1 MAAVRSR
8 SKQMKAMAEEW
19 KGRVASMNDTAN
31 TMHTNLCSRI
41 QAMKSLAENPLNNK
55 TYTEIEMEKS
65 TVSELGKLVNAQC
78 TVEDKESQMIIE
90 GLRKAVLPKK
100 REESSMPSISE

>member
-1 MAAVRSR
+1 MAAVRTR
-8 SKQMKAMAEEW
+8 SKQLKAMAEEW
-19 KGRVASMNDTAN
+19 KSRVGSMNDTAY

-65 TVSELGKLVNAQC
+65 TVSELGKLVSVQC
-78 TVEDKESQMIIE
+78 SLEDKESQMIID
-90 GLRKAVLPKK
+90 GLRRAVLPKK
-100 REESSMPSISE
+100 REVSSMPSVSD